1 MGNSLTS
8 ECRDPEQEKNLG
20 RGPPP
25 GRIFDSAASSSSTT
39 GVVRVPTSTRD
50 RQLSPTGTGKREQKG
65 RDRDSQPSATDP
77 TSPAAALWAE
87 GRQLCAVNI
96 TSDQPEW
103 RQNYLR
109 EAGSV
114 RHVLIVGLDSPHT
127 TVRVLL
133 PTRLPRTN
141 IAVSTYVLD
150 RHRRLADS
158 MLHLSDFSAAA

>member
-25 GRIFDSAASSSSTT
+25 GRVFDSAASSSSTT
-39 GVVRVPTSTRD
+39 GVVRVPTSTRE

-103 RQNYLR
+103 RQNVLR

-114 RHVLIVGLDSPHT
+114 RHVMIVGLVSQTSITMLTHA
-127 TVRVLL
+127 
-133 PTRLPRTN
+133 TN
-141 IAVSTYVLD
+141 ARSLKGGKGGNPGILAGRPAARIPSTN
-150 RHRRLADS
+150 ATS
-158 MLHLSDFSAAA
+158 TS